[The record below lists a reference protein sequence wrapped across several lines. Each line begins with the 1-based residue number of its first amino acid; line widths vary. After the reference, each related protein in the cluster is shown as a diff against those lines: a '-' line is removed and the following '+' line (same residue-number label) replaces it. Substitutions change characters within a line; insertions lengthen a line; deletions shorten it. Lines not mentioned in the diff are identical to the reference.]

1 MPKSDAKVFEVK
13 IRVFDFDPLLKPAM
27 TTSNTIVTGY
37 YNDKLI
43 IPSDVVYTNDTL
55 KYVYL
60 KKKDIVR
67 QIVDLGSENENYT
80 IVNKGL
86 AEGDEVI
93 YTEPEKPEDI
103 QTIGWEIYK
112 EQKIRIENE
121 KRKLLESAKKEAVV
135 SNSGTVEEGKAT
147 LLTK

>member
-86 AEGDEVI
+86 AEGDQVI

-121 KRKLLESAKKEAVV
+121 KKKLLESAKKEAVV